1 MNAKR
6 QRIPAAKAAI
16 RSENVLPVVVTLDGN
31 GGVVDIVGDL
41 ASLVGG
47 GDTIEV
53 VVSRLSDL
61 ICGEEDFPE
70 RLGAV
75 ELSENRFVD
84 INIFFEGDLRHFVLR
99 DVSAM
104 MQSLRARQQ
113 LDHEVELEQ
122 ERISKLAGRERNPVR
137 SGSLQQRDR
146 VFRQG
151 AGLLEMVSTEM
162 REALMLLSG
171 HVQLLARR
179 LQDDASALGSVAA
192 MQHAVMRLDALS
204 SNALVG
210 LGELATGKEQRGK
223 ISVDGL
229 AGYLQDSFS
238 LQASMRGIHFEL
250 RVPEL
255 PTLIEVNDLD
265 LRRLLV
271 NLIVHALDGMS
282 HGELHVAMRAKS
294 NRFEIELEA
303 RPNGLEA
310 SRFGELVTTV
320 DLLQSN
326 AHGSLL
332 LAASQALLQRLEAE
346 VELVERVEGGSLLW
360 LHIPV
365 SIVADSGPEDSAA
378 AKPPG
383 LDARLVVI
391 SLENAEFSARII
403 AALQAKGIPAI
414 GTQAAGKIAAVLC
427 SGELRAMVVAEGH
440 ELAQSGVQPM
450 MVVLQDSSDGDKDA
464 WTYDRGTVQV
474 GDAIGDD
481 ALQEAL
487 DALLAY

>member
-1 MNAKR
+1 MD
-6 QRIPAAKAAI
+6 AAV
-16 RSENVLPVVVTLDGN
+16 RVENVLPVVVTLDRD
-31 GGVVDIVGDL
+31 GGIVDIVGDL
-41 ASLVGG
+41 GSFVGE
-47 GDTIEV
+47 GDTIDGV
-53 VVSRLSDL
+53 ISRLSDL
-61 ICGEEDFPE
+61 ICGEDGFPE

-75 ELSENRFVD
+75 ELSENRFAD
-84 INIFFEGDLRHFVLR
+84 INIFFEDELRHFVLR
-99 DVSAM
+99 DVSAT

-113 LDHEVELEQ
+113 LDHEAELEQ
-122 ERISKLAGRERNPVR
+122 ERIARLAGKARNPAR
-137 SGSLQQRDR
+137 GSGWQPRDR

-204 SNALVG
+204 SNALIG

-223 ISVDGL
+223 ISLDGL

-238 LQASMRGIHFEL
+238 LQASMRGIHFVLHVAEM
-250 RVPEL
+250 
-255 PTLIEVNDLD
+255 PTLIVVDDLD

-282 HGELHVAMRAKS
+282 HGELRVSLRAKDGS
-294 NRFEIELEA
+294 LEIELEA
-303 RPNGLEA
+303 EPDGLPA
-310 SRFGELVTTV
+310 ARFGELVTTV

-332 LAASQALLQRLEAE
+332 LAASQALLQRLEAR

-365 SIVADSGPEDSAA
+365 SIVTDNDPDAA
-378 AKPPG
+378 ATEKHAG

-391 SLENAEFSARII
+391 SLENGEFAARVN

-414 GTQAAGKIAAVLC
+414 DTLAASKIAAFRR
-427 SGELRAMVVAEGH
+427 SGDVRAIVVAEGH
-440 ELAQSGVQPM
+440 ELTQSGAQPV
-450 MVVLQDSSDGDKDA
+450 MVVRRDGSDEDKDG
-464 WTYDRGTVQV
+464 WVYDRGSVQV
-474 GDAIGDD
+474 SDAIGDD